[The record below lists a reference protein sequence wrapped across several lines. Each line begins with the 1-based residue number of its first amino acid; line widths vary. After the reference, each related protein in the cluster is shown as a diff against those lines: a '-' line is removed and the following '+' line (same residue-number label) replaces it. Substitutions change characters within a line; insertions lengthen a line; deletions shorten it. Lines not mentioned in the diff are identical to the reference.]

1 MQKAWPNEPGKDST
15 DSDNFLGDGAKRY
28 SVTVFKNEALNI
40 DHNLAEV
47 RIRSLM
53 PEGIGKV
60 LQREMIADHWLDP
73 VGLNPRDHR
82 QLLRA
87 AAHRQALH
95 AQVLGH

>member
-47 RIRSLM
+47 RIRSLV
-53 PEGIGKV
+53 PERVGEV
-60 LQREMIADHWLDP
+60 FQREMIADHWLDS
-73 VGLNPRDHR
+73 VGLNPCDHC

-87 AAHRQALH
+87 AADRKS
-95 AQVLGH
+95 VV